1 VDGGDAHRRRFRF
14 RRRQAMG
21 IDSTTC
27 LIASNHF
34 GMLARTQ
41 EFSMRAAEIAFAG
54 LVVLTLTACPDKQL
68 HTSIEQ
74 MNEGI
79 GKLQDGAHATA
90 RQHFEEAVRLYPD
103 NHAAW
108 YYLGRTARD
117 QNDWEKASEAFAE
130 AVKIRKDEPMYQML
144 LGISLYE
151 DGKNSL
157 AEAYLEKAVEL
168 EPNLY
173 QAYWYLGRVYAESE
187 RPEEAAQMWSRAAIL
202 NPQWGKPFVSLGNL
216 YLSWDMLQEAL
227 AVLEQGTQHVAETDE
242 LVEVYYSLGLAYDA
256 QKNWDKAI
264 DSYTQSID
272 KARSANRDNIEAKF
286 QRGLAY
292 LRKGDK
298 EKARPDLEEVSKG
311 SSDQFIKQESNKA
324 LMEIVTPAAGAE
336 PTE

>member
-1 VDGGDAHRRRFRF
+1 
-14 RRRQAMG
+14 
-21 IDSTTC
+21 
-27 LIASNHF
+27 
-34 GMLARTQ
+34 
-41 EFSMRAAEIAFAG
+41 MRAAKIAFAG
-54 LVVLTLTACPDKQL
+54 LVVLTVSACPDKQL

-90 RQHFEEAVRLYPD
+90 LQHFEEAVRLYPD

-108 YYLGRTARD
+108 YYLGATARE

-130 AVKIRKDEPMYQML
+130 AVKIRKDEPMYQMH
-144 LGISLYE
+144 LGISLYQAE
-151 DGKNSL
+151 KNSL
-157 AEAYLEKAVEL
+157 AEAYLEKAIEL

-173 QAYWYLGRVYAESE
+173 QAYWYLGRIYAESE

-216 YLSWDMLQEAL
+216 YLRWDMIQESL
-227 AVLEQGTQHVAETDE
+227 AVLEQGTQHVTETDE
-242 LVEVYYSLGLAYDA
+242 LVEVYYALGMAYDA

-264 DSYTQSID
+264 DAYTQSID

-286 QRGLAY
+286 QRGFAY

-324 LMEIVTPAAGAE
+324 LMEIVAPAAGTE
-336 PTE
+336 PAR